1 MRVTP
6 LNQRSIPLALLA
18 AAALAILIRI
28 IVPEPVIQTRVNWV
42 EGARA
47 AALAKQKQKPIL
59 YDFTADW
66 CPPCRTLDRELWAN
80 EDIARIVNR
89 DFVAVRVDASNKE
102 PDLDPAVAALK
113 KRYGV
118 DVFPTLVITHADGR
132 ELRRQEGFGGRR
144 RLERFLT
151 QK

>member
-1 MRVTP
+1 MRVNR
-6 LNQRSIPLALLA
+6 LNQRSIPVALLA
-18 AAALAILIRI
+18 AAAIAILVRI
-28 IVPEPVIQTRVNWV
+28 IVPEPVIETLVNWV
-42 EGARA
+42 ADGRA
-47 AALAKQKQKPIL
+47 VAVAKQKQKPIL

-66 CPPCRTLDRELWAN
+66 CQPCRTLEREGWAN
-80 EDIARIVNR
+80 EEIARIVNR
-89 DFVAVRVDASNKE
+89 DFVPVRVDATENE

-118 DVFPTLVITHADGR
+118 NAFPTLVITDADGK

-144 RLERFLT
+144 ALERFLT